1 MSAARTGD
9 WSQPATGTIKWYN
22 ADKGFGFIV
31 PDKGGGGGSNS
42 VADIFFHVR
51 NIRDKQDPIEGEHC
65 SYVLATNDRNQK
77 TEAINVVLLTDR
89 ARPNSG
95 VPARV
100 KDEPP
105 ARYGD

>member
-9 WSQPATGTIKWYN
+9 WSPPTTGVVKWYN

-31 PDKGGGGGSNS
+31 PDRGGGGGSGS
-42 VADIFFHVR
+42 VPDVFFHVR
-51 NIRDKQDPIEGEHC
+51 NVADKQDPIEGEHV

-77 TEAINVVLLTDR
+77 TEAINVVLNR
-89 ARPNSG
+89 ARPSTG